1 MCAEALVRPA
11 MKIKTE
17 EESMIEFYQ
26 TRMGKTFYDHTMPTI
41 AKELQRLNGLLERVA
56 MAMEKQNAGQ
66 GAGEQQPNQEVDDGK
81 A

>member
-41 AKELQRLNGLLERVA
+41 AKELARLNGLLERIATAV
-56 MAMEKQNAGQ
+56 ESKTTENEETENA
-66 GAGEQQPNQEVDDGK
+66 EIED
-81 A
+81 

>member
-1 MCAEALVRPA
+1 

-17 EESMIEFYQ
+17 EEYMIDFYQ

-41 AKELQRLNGLLERVA
+41 AKELQRLNGLLERIA
-56 MAMEKQNAGQ
+56 TAMEKQNPDQGEGQ
-66 GAGEQQPNQEVDDGK
+66 NQGNQEVDDGK